1 MTRALAG
8 SAQTLFLCGDFFE
21 RTQSPCLKLARRR
34 VKKRELCFKMEDSD
48 GMHDGRGVPEESASC
63 GGSAATARIGNNR
76 GATMSLSATS
86 LSIPSD
92 VRDILREH
100 AVREEG
106 AVTATLE
113 VKYDE
118 GATELFVLV
127 EDARWEEV
135 CDRLVHC
142 KSEILLS
149 SSLAVT
155 HICLFH

>member
-1 MTRALAG
+1 
-8 SAQTLFLCGDFFE
+8 
-21 RTQSPCLKLARRR
+21 
-34 VKKRELCFKMEDSD
+34 MEDSD
-48 GMHDGRGVPEESASC
+48 GMHDGRGWPEESASC
-63 GGSAATARIGNNR
+63 GGSAATARIGNHR
-76 GATMSLSATS
+76 GATMSLSAAS
-86 LSIPSD
+86 LFIPSD
-92 VRDILREH
+92 VRDIIAAAPVSGVVLREH

-135 CDRLVHC
+135 CDRLVYC